1 MNTAGSWTAAQAVK
15 KTLLAVNLFA
25 VLTAVAFAA
34 PHRHRRSVGAAAAQA
49 PFREEVV
56 LQGREVP
63 WAIAFT
69 PDGGM
74 MFTERQ
80 GRLRLLQGGVLKSV
94 PIPAT
99 DNIFTGGETGLMDLK
114 LDPQYS
120 SNSQLYFAYVYR
132 LASGALRVRVVR
144 FKLVAQGQQLSLT
157 ERKIII
163 EGIRAA
169 RRHCGT
175 RLGFGPD
182 GKLYVTTG
190 DAHQGQLAQRLNSL
204 AGKTLRLNPDGTV
217 PADNPF
223 VGQPGARSEIWS
235 LGHRN
240 AQGLD
245 WQPGTGLMFQTEHG
259 PSGDDGPGGGD
270 EVNIVERR
278 KNYGWPTIHHNQTHA
293 GMELSILRAISG
305 SSAAVAPASGAFYRS
320 DLFPQYKNN
329 FFFGCLVGQRII
341 RVVLDGRRVISHER
355 LPLSGRYGRIR
366 EVVEGPGGTIYFSTS
381 NCDGRGICNASIKD
395 RIVRLV
401 PNTRTAP

>member
-1 MNTAGSWTAAQAVK
+1 MK
-15 KTLLAVNLFA
+15 KMLLAVILLAVMGVVVFA
-25 VLTAVAFAA
+25 V
-34 PHRHRRSVGAAAAQA
+34 PGRHRRSGNAASAQV

-56 LQGREVP
+56 LKGREVP

-69 PDGGM
+69 PDGSM
-74 MFTERQ
+74 MFTERP
-80 GRLRLLQGGVLKSV
+80 GRLRLLQGGTLKPI

-99 DNIFTGGETGLMDLK
+99 DKIFTGGETGLMDLK
-114 LDPQYS
+114 LDPQFS

-157 ERKIII
+157 ERKLII
-163 EGIRAA
+163 EGIPAS

-190 DAHQGQLAQRLNSL
+190 DAHQGALAQRLNSL
-204 AGKTLRLNPDGTV
+204 AGKTLRLNLDGTV
-217 PADNPF
+217 PTDNPF
-223 VGQPGARSEIWS
+223 VGQPGARPEIWS

-270 EVNIVERR
+270 EVNIVERG

-293 GMELSILRAISG
+293 GMELSILPTISG
-305 SSAAVAPASGAFYRS
+305 SSVAVAPASGAFYRG

-329 FFFGCLVGQRII
+329 FFFGCLVGKRII

-355 LPLSGRYGRIR
+355 LPLSGQYGRIR

-381 NCDGRGICNASIKD
+381 NCDGRGNCNASVKD

-401 PNTRTAP
+401 PNTRAAR